1 MTRTG
6 TNGTAEPVT
15 TPVIPA
21 DDRTGDGYDWMDT
34 LEGTVWS
41 VLPAW
46 DSDGCDAGSWP
57 CIIYAVARTRDG
69 NGGLFGYGTCVQG
82 GIPSHW
88 FRSQDAAPRRSPPR
102 MFFQWPPA
110 SPTAR
115 TTCPPPQPN
124 CRRRTGRPIP
134 AGPPRNTS
142 GVPGYRGPVNPGG
155 TPASVDNIIETPY
168 QRSDAFAAL
177 MAALAA
183 CLLARTLFSDS
194 GSTMS
199 ATERNALSWP

>member
-57 CIIYAVARTRDG
+57 CIIYAVART
-69 NGGLFGYGTCVQG
+69 GTG
-82 GIPSHW
+82 
-88 FRSQDAAPRRSPPR
+88 
-102 MFFQWPPA
+102 
-110 SPTAR
+110 
-115 TTCPPPQPN
+115 
-124 CRRRTGRPIP
+124 TG
-134 AGPPRNTS
+134 
-142 GVPGYRGPVNPGG
+142 
-155 TPASVDNIIETPY
+155 D
-168 QRSDAFAAL
+168 
-177 MAALAA
+177 
-183 CLLARTLFSDS
+183 C
-194 GSTMS
+194 S
-199 ATERNALSWP
+199 ATEPASKGDTFTLVSVPGRCSEAVTAEDVLPVASCQSDGPDNLPATAAQLPAQDRKAYPGWTA